1 MSSHTA
7 FSGLASVLGQTRAA
21 AGARALR
28 ESTEPFFCHECRAI
42 KWRPLAEFNSSG
54 SWDEYEHCG
63 QVMELLGAGE
73 AADLRAK
80 GAVS

>member
-7 FSGLASVLGQTRAA
+7 FSGLASVLGQTRAS

-28 ESTEPFFCHECRAI
+28 EAVEPFRCECGVI
-42 KWRPLAEFNSSG
+42 KWRTLAEFNSSG